1 MVNEIVDI
9 PLEMGNTPLDT
20 VIKSLEY
27 APVKDILVKPLDT
40 IKVTKEMVEQVPTG
54 ERDEDGFEKYE
65 TKTEVKEVI
74 SDFRKGIILAMPIE
88 WEGDFKVGNLIV
100 YPSKFAKDFDL
111 FKDSQLVKP
120 YDVVALV
127 K

>member
-27 APVKDILVKPLDT
+27 APVKDILVKPLDP
-40 IKVTKEMVEQVPTG
+40 IKVTKEIVEQVPTG

-65 TKTEVKEVI
+65 VSNLGKVRNIKRRLKL
-74 SDFRKGIILAMPIE
+74 RKLFLIL
-88 WEGDFKVGNLIV
+88 GKVS
-100 YPSKFAKDFDL
+100 Y
-111 FKDSQLVKP
+111 
-120 YDVVALV
+120 
-127 K
+127 